1 MSEIQQP
8 NDNPVS
14 QIIEELEKELVNL
27 FESDRYKEYLD
38 VMQRFHNYSFNNSM
52 LIYMQ
57 NPEATH
63 VAGFDAWK
71 RNFDRSV
78 KKGEKGIKIIAPAP
92 YKTKRKVPMMDTKT
106 KQPVYD
112 KKGNPVMEV
121 AEITIPAFKVVSVFD
136 VSQTEGKELPS
147 ITKELTGTVEEYN
160 DFMKALQEISPV
172 LITYGD
178 TAKGVNGYY
187 DLEEKKIVLR
197 KNMSQMQTLKT
208 AIHELSHALIHDVV
222 PTKEATSPLNR
233 QTMEV
238 QAESIAYTVC
248 KHFGFDTSDYS
259 FGYIAGW
266 SSGKNLDE
274 LKLSMTTIQK
284 TASTIIRGVSDKL
297 QLYQIIDKKKQN
309 TSQKAI
315 AEKNS
320 SYPSHSNY
328 YNNTQKKPYNKST
341 YKHH

>member
-1 MSEIQQP
+1 MSETTQTQ
-8 NDNPVS
+8 DNPVS
-14 QIIEELEKELVNL
+14 KIIEELEQELVNL

-78 KKGEKGIKIIAPAP
+78 KKGEKGMKIIAPSP
-92 YKTKRKVPMMDTKT
+92 YKTTKEVPKVDPKT

-112 KKGNPVMEV
+112 KRGMPVMEL
-121 AEITIPAFKVVSVFD
+121 AEITVPAFKVVSVFD
-136 VSQTEGKELPS
+136 IAQTEGKELPT
-147 ITKELTGTVEEYN
+147 ITKELTGTVSEYN

-172 LITYGD
+172 LITYGN

-197 KNMSQMQTLKT
+197 NDMSQMQTLKT
-208 AIHELSHALIHDVV
+208 AIHELSHALLHDII
-222 PTKEATSPLNR
+222 PTKEAIDPLNR

-238 QAESIAYTVC
+238 QAESVAYTVC
-248 KHFGFDTSDYS
+248 KHFGLDTSDYS
-259 FGYIAGW
+259 FGYIVGW
-266 SSGKNLDE
+266 SSSKKLEE

-284 TASTIIRGVSDKL
+284 TSSHIIRGVSDKL
-297 QLYQIIDKKKQN
+297 QLYQVIEKKKQN

-315 AEKNS
+315 AEKKP
-320 SYPSHSNY
+320 SYSSHSNY
-328 YNNTQKKPYNKST
+328 QNNTQKKPYSQST
-341 YKHH
+341 YKRR